1 MTASDI
7 PSLERP
13 VFFDGQRLTPDD
25 LAAVQAFDRE
35 LRWLHNRSLHG
46 WGVARG
52 LTVSGVRGADSVDV
66 APGYA
71 LDCLGRE
78 PSSPIGCR
86 CPFLLSPRAR
96 AGTSRSRI
104 ARTTSRRPSCAPGRA
119 TRAVRSRLPD
129 APSVAFRTKRRLGI
143 DVVLARITVE
153 GCVLRSLSLAERNEL
168 HPPSPYIGAGRTPAG
183 ATEWR
188 GWPNDDDPLGVATT
202 VETTTA
208 GFRATPRYQ
217 ANVVG
222 DRLRADGT
230 LVDGYAHV
238 ASPAA
243 TSFDVV
249 VPLVSGQLV
258 AASSGTVVPLNP
270 PGALGAQLLL
280 ELRDA
285 LQWHVAW
292 IGVEA

>member
-1 MTASDI
+1 M
-7 PSLERP
+7 
-13 VFFDGQRLTPDD
+13 
-25 LAAVQAFDRE
+25 
-35 LRWLHNRSLHG
+35 
-46 WGVARG
+46 
-52 LTVSGVRGADSVDV
+52 
-66 APGYA
+66 
-71 LDCLGRE
+71 
-78 PSSPIGCR
+78 
-86 CPFLLSPRAR
+86 
-96 AGTSRSRI
+96 
-104 ARTTSRRPSCAPGRA
+104 
-119 TRAVRSRLPD
+119 
-129 APSVAFRTKRRLGI
+129 
-143 DVVLARITVE
+143 
-153 GCVLRSLSLAERNEL
+153 LRSLSVAERNEL
-168 HPPSPYIGAGRTPAG
+168 RPPSPYIGAGRTPAG

-188 GWPNDDDPLGVATT
+188 GWPTDDDPLGVATT

-208 GFRATPRYQ
+208 GFGATPRYQ

-270 PGALGAQLLL
+270 PGTLDAQLLL